1 MRCKTAVKAR
11 LKSPS
16 SADFPFS
23 DYTLAVVQDTIL
35 VKTYV
40 DADNEFGANIR
51 NTVKCYFDY
60 NSGDAKIK
68 EVEMY

>member
-1 MRCKTAVKAR
+1 VKAR

-23 DYTLAVVQDTIL
+23 DYTLAVEQDTLI

-68 EVEMY
+68 QVELY